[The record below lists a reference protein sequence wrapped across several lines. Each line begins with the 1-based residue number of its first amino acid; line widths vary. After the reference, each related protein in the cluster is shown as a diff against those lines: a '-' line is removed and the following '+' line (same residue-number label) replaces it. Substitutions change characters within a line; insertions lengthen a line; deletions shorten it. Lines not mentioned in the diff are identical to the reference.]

1 MIPFAAPSI
10 SITQAEKKNWT
21 PYQFNTRAILAVEW
35 FKEMPNS
42 KLRRNKASKRKQSR
56 SPGKNPFVYFVPL
69 SQKRIVCRRIDDYTP
84 GRVAT
89 FQWNITGFEEQ
100 SNSVGRAV
108 GIKSPLFAGQFRA
121 IIVPKMSTAGNTGFF
136 FENAETDPVFLNLR

>member
-1 MIPFAAPSI
+1 MNIACEQALLFGQAKRCSCKRAAKPRGAEDRKGRRACSQAKMNI
-10 SITQAEKKNWT
+10 LSITLQVT
-21 PYQFNTRAILAVEW
+21 PP
-35 FKEMPNS
+35 MM
-42 KLRRNKASKRKQSR
+42 
-56 SPGKNPFVYFVPL
+56 
-69 SQKRIVCRRIDDYTP
+69 P

-136 FENAETDPVFLNLR
+136 FENAETDAVCLNLR